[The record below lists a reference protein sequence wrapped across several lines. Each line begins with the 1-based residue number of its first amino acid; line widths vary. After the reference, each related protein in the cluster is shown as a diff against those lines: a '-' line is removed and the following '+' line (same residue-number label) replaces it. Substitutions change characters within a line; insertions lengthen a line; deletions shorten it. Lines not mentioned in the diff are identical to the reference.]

1 MLAILNN
8 PYTSSYSDIDM
19 CARFLV
25 WDQPQSESATGP
37 NYEGLVLFSIS
48 TELMA
53 LGLMMISANESRALE
68 AK

>member
-1 MLAILNN
+1 
-8 PYTSSYSDIDM
+8 M
-19 CARFLV
+19 CVLDFLC
-25 WDQPQSESATGP
+25 WRERASTECKSATGS

-53 LGLMMISANESRALE
+53 LGLMMMSTNESRALE